1 MSGKTVVWI
10 DCDCLEIYAQFNP
23 KPGNREHEGVLVQ
36 RAQSK
41 IEPSLEKG
49 LI

>member
-10 DCDCLEIYAQFNP
+10 DCDCLEIYAQFDP
-23 KPGNREHEGVLVQ
+23 KPGNPEHKGLGAKSPVQ
-36 RAQSK
+36 DGD
-41 IEPSLEKG
+41 SLEKG